1 MFSQANPVCVRR
13 PSAPKVTLTTE
24 LWVRL
29 DQLSRSSAAEYRLVE
44 RARIVLRAATGEAS
58 HAIAKALGLDIK
70 TVRLW
75 RRRFARWPKLA
86 TLNDQRRSGRPP
98 RIPLHVRC
106 EVVKLACDR
115 PKEQVFRDVWSRGAL
130 VDALWRETGWRLS
143 KSEIGRIVEEAELRP
158 HRIRLWLHSP
168 DPEFRARVRRVC
180 GLYVSPPPGAT
191 VLCIDEKT
199 CIQALERLRRL
210 GPPLPGREGRKEFEY
225 IRHGTR
231 CLLAAFDV
239 RTGKVFGQV
248 RKRRTAKD
256 LAAFME
262 AVARRYPTGDV
273 YVVWDNLNTHCGDA
287 WRRFSER
294 HGGRFH
300 FVYTPKHAS
309 WVNQVEVWFSILHRR
324 ILKYGDFPTSD
335 NMVGKILGF
344 VSHWNR
350 VEAHPF
356 RWTFRGRFTQHRAAA

>member
-1 MFSQANPVCVRR
+1 MRR
-13 PSAPKVTLTTE
+13 AAAPKISLPTE
-24 LWVRL
+24 LWEQL
-29 DQLSRSSAAEYRLVE
+29 DRISRSSSAEYRLVE

-58 HAIAKALGLDIK
+58 HSIARSLGVDIK

-75 RRRFARWPKLA
+75 RRRFARRPKMA
-86 TLNDQRRSGRPP
+86 TLDDAPRSGRPP
-98 RIPLHVRC
+98 RIPLYVRC
-106 EVVKLACDR
+106 ELVKIACDR
-115 PKEQVFRDVWSRGAL
+115 PEESRFRDVWSRGSLA
-130 VDALWRETGWRLS
+130 DRLWQETGFRLS
-143 KSEIGRIVEEAELRP
+143 RSEVGRIVEEAELRP

-168 DPEFRARVRRVC
+168 DPEFRPRVRRC
-180 GLYVSPPPGAT
+180 CHLYHSPPPGST

-210 GPPLPGREGRKEFEY
+210 GPPRPGREGRKEFEY

-256 LAAFME
+256 LAAFMD

-273 YVVWDNLNTHCGDA
+273 YVIWDNLNTHCGEA
-287 WRRFSER
+287 WERFNER

-309 WVNQVEVWFSILHRR
+309 WVNQVEIWFSILQRR
-324 ILKYGDFPTSD
+324 ILKYGDFPTAED
-335 NMVGKILGF
+335 MVSKVTGF
-344 VSHWNR
+344 ISHWNR